1 MVVPHLSWSWLHRRL
16 AWRLCLLFVAG
27 ALLPVALSDWLV
39 ISVMDGL
46 AQKMDADKRTAA
58 VRATSR
64 QVLDR
69 IQLGKVLLQSLAA
82 SGHDAQVSAAPAF
95 DQVWCPSSDAS
106 TTRADRGDAGL
117 RAAWLRALQARPS
130 HALDLALTVTEPPR
144 IMIAATS
151 RDAQP
156 CIGRL
161 ANDFL
166 WEPLRNGAED
176 GVWTVHDS
184 AGRLLAEAT
193 GADVDASQARSPALQ
208 AHTARLF
215 LGSDGAA
222 QEWTF
227 VQSTPRA
234 RVDWHHQPVL
244 AWLLAVAAGTL
255 LTVGLAGQSRI
266 RRALAPLERLTEGT
280 RRLTKGDAS
289 ARVDIRRDDELGEL
303 ADAFNDMANK
313 LQERE
318 AQLYF
323 RAVNDDLTGL
333 TNRFGL
339 HQDLER
345 LLRDGA
351 GQSELAVLFVDLDRF
366 KDINDRHG
374 HATGDEVLRQAA
386 HRLLSIARDAALVA
400 RKGGD
405 EFVVVISGRDTE
417 ARARDVA
424 ASIVASLA
432 EPFVLAIGDLAC
444 GASVGIALCPSHASD
459 MLELL
464 RCADIAL
471 YESKNAGRARFTL
484 FDPALDVEL
493 RRRHDLLAALRTA
506 VQSRHQLLVYFQ
518 PRLSAADGAIESAE
532 ALVRWDRPGVG
543 VVAPAAFIELAES
556 AGLIDALGLH
566 VLDETLRQLA
576 AWQRDGIRLKKIS
589 VNVSPRQ
596 FEAGTL
602 AGDVRDALVRHGI
615 APTSLELEVTESLLS
630 GDVTGVGRQLAELR
644 AMGLTIA
651 MDDFGT
657 GYSSMALLRAL
668 PIDVM
673 KIDRAF
679 VRDLE
684 IDPNAVAIARTIV
697 TLGRSLGLRLVAEGI
712 ETPGQADVL
721 RAMGCDELQGYLFGI
736 PMPGAEFQALP
747 GLRRQPGPVT
757 LDPA

>member
-1 MVVPHLSWSWLHRRL
+1 MPHLSWSWLRRRL

-27 ALLPVALSDWLV
+27 AMLPVALSDWLV

-69 IQLGKVLLQSLAA
+69 IRLGEVLLQSLA
-82 SGHDAQVSAAPAF
+82 DAGRDARVSPAPVFDRVWCAQSAAATPQ
-95 DQVWCPSSDAS
+95 DDRSDAS
-106 TTRADRGDAGL
+106 LHDA
-117 RAAWLRALQARPS
+117 WLQARPGKPI
-130 HALDLALTVTEPPR
+130 LPEQLAMTTGDPPR
-144 IMIAATS
+144 VLVATAS
-151 RDAQP
+151 SSGQP

-161 ANDFL
+161 AADYL

-176 GVWTVHDS
+176 GVWTVRDS
-184 AGRLLAEAT
+184 AGRLLSQAT
-193 GADVDASQARSPALQ
+193 GADADGAFARSASTQ
-208 AHTARLF
+208 THSARLF
-215 LGSDGAA
+215 LGSNDAA
-222 QEWTF
+222 LEWTF
-227 VQSTPRA
+227 VQATPGA
-234 RVDWHHQPVL
+234 RVDWHQQPVL

-303 ADAFNDMANK
+303 ADAFNDMAAR
-313 LQERE
+313 LQQRE

-323 RAVNDDLTGL
+323 RAVHDDLTGL

-339 HQDLER
+339 HQELQR
-345 LLRDGA
+345 LLPADGA
-351 GQSELAVLFVDLDRF
+351 RSELAVLFVDLDRF
-366 KDINDRHG
+366 KDVNDRHG

-386 HRLLSIARDAALVA
+386 DRLRLLAGDGVCVA

-405 EFVVVISGRDTE
+405 EFVVVISGPGSETR
-417 ARARDVA
+417 ARATGAGIVA
-424 ASIVASLA
+424 AMAQ
-432 EPFVLAIGDLAC
+432 PFTLPEADHSC
-444 GASVGIALCPSHASD
+444 GASVGIALCPAHATD

-471 YESKNAGRARFTL
+471 YESKNTGRGRFTL

-506 VQSRHQLLVYFQ
+506 LDQRQLVVHFQ
-518 PRLSAADGAIESAE
+518 PRISADARIIESAE
-532 ALVRWDRPGVG
+532 ALVRWHRPGLG
-543 VVAPAAFIELAES
+543 IALPDEFIALAES
-556 AGLIDALGLH
+556 SGLIDALGLH

-576 AWQRDGIRLKKIS
+576 LWRQAGIRLKRIS
-589 VNVSPRQ
+589 VNVSARQ
-596 FEAGTL
+596 FESG
-602 AGDVRDALVRHGI
+602 ALVARVREALLRHAV
-615 APTSLELEVTESLLS
+615 APSLLELEVTESLLCGEVALAGS
-630 GDVTGVGRQLAELR
+630 QLAELR
-644 AMGLTIA
+644 AMGVTIA

-657 GYSSMALLRAL
+657 GYSSMALLRTL

-684 IDPNAVAIARTIV
+684 TDPNAVAIARTIV
-697 TLGRSLGLRLVAEGI
+697 TLGRSMHLRLVAEGI
-712 ETPGQADVL
+712 ETSGQAKL
-721 RAMGCDELQGYLFGI
+721 LHELGCDELQGYLFGR
-736 PMPGAEFQALP
+736 PMPAKEFELLP
-747 GLRRQPGPVT
+747 GLRRPIDAAPV
-757 LDPA
+757 AAG

>member
-1 MVVPHLSWSWLHRRL
+1 MPQLSWSWLRRRL

-58 VRATSR
+58 VRSTSR

-69 IQLGKVLLQSLAA
+69 VRLGEVFLQSLA
-82 SGHDAQVSAAPAF
+82 DAGRDAHVSPAPAF
-95 DQVWCPSSDAS
+95 DRLWCPQSTAATARDDRSDA
-106 TTRADRGDAGL
+106 AL
-117 RAAWLRALQARPS
+117 RDAWLQAMPGKRIQPGQ
-130 HALDLALTVTEPPR
+130 LALTAGEPAR
-144 IMIAATS
+144 VLMATAS
-151 RDAQP
+151 RSGQP
-156 CIGRL
+156 CIGQL
-161 ANDFL
+161 AADYL
-166 WEPLRNGAED
+166 WEPLRNGADD
-176 GVWTVHDS
+176 GVWTVRDS
-184 AGRLLAEAT
+184 SGRLLSEAR
-193 GADVDASQARSPALQ
+193 GADAAGALARSADAQ
-208 AHTARLF
+208 THEARLF
-215 LGSDGAA
+215 LGSTDVAH
-222 QEWTF
+222 EWTF
-227 VQSTPRA
+227 VQATPRA
-234 RVDWHHQPVL
+234 RVDWHQQPVL

-303 ADAFNDMANK
+303 ADAFNDMAAR
-313 LQERE
+313 LQQRE

-323 RAVNDDLTGL
+323 RAVHDDLTGL

-339 HQDLER
+339 HQELQR
-345 LLRDGA
+345 LLPVDGA
-351 GQSELAVLFVDLDRF
+351 RPELAVLFVDLDRF

-386 HRLLSIARDAALVA
+386 DRLRLLAGEGVCVA

-405 EFVVVISGRDTE
+405 EFVVVISNPGSE
-417 ARARDVA
+417 ARAREVG
-424 ASIVASLA
+424 ASIVAA
-432 EPFVLAIGDLAC
+432 MAQAFVLPDTDHSC
-444 GASVGIALCPSHASD
+444 GASVGIALCPTHATD

-471 YESKNAGRARFTL
+471 YESKNAGRGRFTL

-506 VQSRHQLLVYFQ
+506 LDLGQLVVHFQ
-518 PRLSAADGAIESAE
+518 PRISVADRFIESAE
-532 ALVRWDRPGVG
+532 ALVRWHRPGKGIVL
-543 VVAPAAFIELAES
+543 PDEFIGLAES

-576 AWQRDGIRLKKIS
+576 LWRQAGIRLKRIS
-589 VNVSPRQ
+589 VNVSARQ
-596 FEAGTL
+596 FEDGAL
-602 AGDVRDALVRHGI
+602 VAHVRDALLRHDV
-615 APTSLELEVTESLLS
+615 APSLLELEVTESLLC
-630 GDVTGVGRQLAELR
+630 GEVAVAGRQLAELR
-644 AMGLTIA
+644 AMGVTIA

-657 GYSSMALLRAL
+657 GYSSMALLRTL

-684 IDPNAVAIARTIV
+684 VDPNAVAIARTIV
-697 TLGRSLGLRLVAEGI
+697 TLGRSMRLRLVAEGI
-712 ETPGQADVL
+712 ETPGQAEL
-721 RAMGCDELQGYLFGI
+721 LHALGCDELQGYLFGR
-736 PMPGAEFQALP
+736 PMPAKEFELLP
-747 GLRRQPGPVT
+747 GLRRPVGAA
-757 LDPA
+757 PVAAA